1 MYLRPAEPSDIEE
14 ILKMYRNVHDETLL
28 ANSLDYCLKRSIGN
42 DRMMLALVDERP
54 VGFLWSRLSTDPESG
69 KRVDKV
75 KLLVIASDMYGKGIG
90 GLLLKAEQEF
100 AREKHAR
107 LLKMNAKPEF
117 SE

>member
-14 ILKMYRNVHDETLL
+14 ILKMYRDVHDETPL
-28 ANSLDYCLKRSIGN
+28 ANSLDYCLKRNIGN

-54 VGFLWSRLSTDPESG
+54 VGFLWSRLLEDPESG
-69 KRVDKV
+69 ECVDEV
-75 KLLVIASDMYGKGIG
+75 KLMIVARDMYGRGIG
-90 GLLLKAEQEF
+90 GELLKAEQEF